1 MELSNTKGSL
11 KENMKSRIHE
21 IMKSKNQRREKSHG
35 ISEDLL

>member
-21 IMKSKNQRREKSHG
+21 IMKSKKGEESWHT
-35 ISEDLL
+35 